1 MHCDTQ
7 LQKGDI
13 VTVHTCYGR
22 HGKLVVTSA
31 LRWEVLAWNLST
43 SCESGELICIK
54 PLPSGANLILDRNW
68 LTFVERPVFAGPV
81 LIDFDDDIPF

>member
-1 MHCDTQ
+1 MHCDTE
-7 LQKGDI
+7 LKVGDI

-31 LRWEVLAWNLST
+31 LEWEVLAWNLST

-68 LTFVERPVFAGPV
+68 LTFVRKPPVTGPP